1 MFVAE
6 RKTDQVTLSHIMQQ
20 PVAAEA
26 YANLMH
32 ITLTAECVLAPKA
45 GMGEPTMIMTRSD
58 DK

>member
-6 RKTDQVTLSHIMQQ
+6 RKTDQMTLSHIMQQ
-20 PVAAEA
+20 PVAADA

-32 ITLTAECVLAPKA
+32 ITLTAKRIPAPKA
-45 GMGEPTMIMTRSD
+45 GMGEPIMIMPRSD